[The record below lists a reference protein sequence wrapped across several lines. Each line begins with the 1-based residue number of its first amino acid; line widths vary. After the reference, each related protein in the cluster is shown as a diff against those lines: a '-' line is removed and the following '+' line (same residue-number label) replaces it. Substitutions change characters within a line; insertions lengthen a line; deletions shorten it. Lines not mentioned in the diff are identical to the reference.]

1 MFGLFFQKNMTLLQ
15 RLSYFEDMLKKKF
28 LCGDVNN

>member
-15 RLSYFEDMLKKKF
+15 RLSYFEDMLKKF